1 LSKTLENAATRSHGG
16 NLELD
21 PAFCWQAVYSRDRRF
36 DGRFFAGITTT
47 GVYCRS
53 ICPVSFGAPN
63 NVRWFHSA
71 AAAETAGFR
80 PCKRCHPDTSP
91 GSSAWFGTW
100 AVVSHAVKLISQGA
114 LNDGNLE
121 QMADRVGIGSRHL
134 RRLFQRHLGA
144 SPLKIARSHRV
155 QIARNLIAETDLSP
169 REVAK
174 STGFA
179 SIRQFNHSVKTTFGQ
194 SPTELRRLHRSSV
207 PGDRQTGVIVYLPYR
222 MPFDWSCV
230 IQFLSS
236 RATPCVESIGDGF
249 YRRTIEIDGSVGT
262 IEVWDEPNQAR
273 LAMRVCLPK
282 YDCLMQVVQRA
293 CRLFDLG
300 ADAPHIGRHLG
311 RDRTLAGLVAENPGM
326 RVPGA
331 WDGFELAVRA
341 VLGQQLTAVDSPTLV
356 KRMVETYGQAVGPHI
371 PGLSR
376 LFPRPEVLAQANLSD
391 LGVPGDRGET
401 IMSLA
406 RAVLARKLAF
416 NGSQSSV
423 GTIAALRALPHM
435 KEGTVSYIAMRSLGE
450 PDALPN
456 TDLGLCRALGP
467 GRGAVSP
474 ADLPRIFE
482 KFRPWRAYA
491 AIHLWASTQKARVLI
506 PPGFT
511 GGSKALVGALTA
523 GARISRVRST
533 PS

>member
-1 LSKTLENAATRSHGG
+1 LSKNVENGAARSQGG

-53 ICPVSFGAPN
+53 TCPVSFGAPD
-63 NVRWFHSA
+63 NVRWFQSA

-100 AVVSHAVKLISQGA
+100 AVVSHAIKLISQGA

-121 QMADRVGIGSRHL
+121 QLADRVGIGSRHL
-134 RRLFQRHLGA
+134 RRLFRRHLGA

-155 QIARNLIAETDLSP
+155 QIARNLIAETGLSP
-169 REVAK
+169 REIARC
-174 STGFA
+174 TGFA

-194 SPTELRRLHRSSV
+194 SPTELRRLQKSLV

-222 MPFDWSCV
+222 MPFDWSCL
-230 IQFLSS
+230 IRFLSS
-236 RATPCVESIGDGF
+236 RATPCVEAIDDGF
-249 YRRTIEIDGSVGT
+249 YRRTIEIEGSVGT
-262 IEVWDEPNQAR
+262 IEVWDEPSQTR

-300 ADAPHIGRHLG
+300 ADALHIGRHLV
-311 RDRTLAGLVAENPGM
+311 RDRTLAGLVAEHPGL

-341 VLGQQLTAVDSPTLV
+341 ILGQQLMAVDSPTLV
-356 KRMVETYGQAVGPHI
+356 SRIVETYGEAVGLQI

-376 LFPRPEVLAQANLSD
+376 LFPRPEVLAEANLSG
-391 LGVPGDRGET
+391 LGIPRDRGET
-401 IMSLA
+401 IISLA
-406 RAVLARKLAF
+406 HAVVARKIAF
-416 NGSQSSV
+416 NGTQSSV
-423 GTIAALRALPHM
+423 GTIASLRVLPNM
-435 KEGTVSYIAMRSLGE
+435 KESTISYIAMRSLGE
-450 PDALPN
+450 PDVLPN
-456 TDLGLCRALGP
+456 TDLELYQALSPCRA
-467 GRGAVSP
+467 AVPP

-491 AIHLWASTQKARVLI
+491 AIHLWAGTQKARVSVR
-506 PPGFT
+506 PSST
-511 GGSKALVGALTA
+511 GESTALVGALTA
-523 GARISRVRST
+523 GARISRVRNT
-533 PS
+533 PN